1 MSKNAMRAPQVA
13 MLWCM
18 LTTELSYASPDYTI
32 IPELSTITTTV
43 STLVNASAPHSGI
56 GCATNL
62 GLAQC
67 QFTNDEPWVIFEYDP
82 NSMQWQNQIRVGVLW
97 TSTVSG
103 SSGNTPVTCNFYRQ
117 SSIQAIY
124 ICPSLNFPPGG
135 ARAYEYH
142 YLYQGDE
149 GQLTRTMPVPTT
161 VSDQQ
166 ALVASKRLAITTTES
181 SPITMRTEIHGK
193 SYASAMNLRATTK
206 RDIATT
212 LKVANNVARTVEL
225 SSCVVGKVCSTSI
238 PIEVATNV
246 INNEVMI
253 AAEFV
258 SMPSGSSG
266 TINNDVTHAS
276 PTMTTNQRGIA
287 SYTLNIKVL
296 STQPGTK
303 TYNVVIT
310 TTLA

>member
-1 MSKNAMRAPQVA
+1 MSKYAREHKWVA
-13 MLWCM
+13 MFLCM
-18 LTTELSYASPDYTI
+18 LLNGLSYASPDYTI

-43 STLVNASAPHSGI
+43 STVVNASNAPSGI

-62 GLAQC
+62 GQAQC
-67 QFTNDEPWVIFEYDP
+67 QFTNDEPWVIFEYDS
-82 NSMQWQNQIRVGVLW
+82 NSMQWRDQINVGVLW

-103 SSGNTPVTCNFYRQ
+103 SSSNTPVTCNFYRQ

-142 YLYQGDE
+142 YLYPGGE
-149 GQLTRTMPVPTT
+149 GQLTRTTLVPTT
-161 VSDQQ
+161 VSDSQ
-166 ALVASKRLAITTTES
+166 ALVASKRLAITMTES

-206 RDIATT
+206 RDIATP
-212 LKVANNVARTVEL
+212 LKVENKVARTVEL
-225 SSCVVGKVCSTSI
+225 PSCVVGKVCSTSI
-238 PIEVATNV
+238 PIEVTTNV

-276 PTMTTNQRGIA
+276 PTMTTNQRGTA
-287 SYTLNIKVL
+287 EYTLNINVL
-296 STQPGTK
+296 STQPGAK